1 MRRIPKP
8 AQETIPMQKNAKKKI
23 LVIDDE
29 VPMCDFIGT
38 ALHPRFDFTAVND
51 GQDGVQTATFLQP
64 DLILCDV
71 NMSGVDGYQTLH
83 LLRENPLTCHTP
95 CILMTG
101 QRSESGWRKGME
113 LGADDY
119 LLKPFTVGQ
128 LHNVVNVRLAKH
140 DSIKHRAEEK
150 FRNMQRTL
158 ATSIPNQLL
167 APMDD
172 LLALTELIGKG
183 YRAFDYDEIVA
194 MARDAH
200 RVGVRVRQQVENCL
214 LFAELMMLAE
224 DPARPSP
231 WRARSRVHVLDIV
244 EPAVVEM
251 ARQHQRLPDLQMSM
265 SYCQSHIAAR
275 SLQKIVQEML
285 DNAMK
290 YSNTKSPVEVRAFPS
305 RTECIVEIADRGP
318 GITPEQLDKLDAFV
332 RFEEKLAD
340 DKGCGLGL
348 AIARRLAELN
358 GGRLTLTTRESGG
371 TIAHLALPGVLHPAG
386 VAQHI

>member
-1 MRRIPKP
+1 
-8 AQETIPMQKNAKKKI
+8 MQQNAMKKI

-29 VPMCDFIGT
+29 VQMCNFIGA
-38 ALHPRFDFTAVND
+38 ALRPRFDFTAVND
-51 GQDGVQTATFLQP
+51 GQDGAQTAIFLQP

-83 LLRENPLTCHTP
+83 LLRENPLTRHTP

-101 QRSESGWRKGME
+101 QGSEIGRRRGME

-119 LLKPFTVGQ
+119 LLKPFSVGQ
-128 LHNVVNVRLAKH
+128 LHNAVNARLTKH

-158 ATSIPNQLL
+158 ATSLPNQLL
-167 APMDD
+167 GPMDD

-183 YRAFDYDEIVA
+183 YRAFEFDEIVA

-200 RVGVRVRQQVENCL
+200 RAGVRVRQQVENCL
-214 LFAELMMLAE
+214 LLAELMMLAE
-224 DPARPSP
+224 DASRPSP
-231 WRARSRVHVLDIV
+231 WRARSQVHVLDIV

-265 SYCQSHIAAR
+265 AYCQSLIGVR

-290 YSNTKSPVEVRAFPS
+290 FSSAKTPVEIRVFPS

-318 GITPEQLDKLDAFV
+318 GIAPEQLDKLDAFV

-358 GGRLTLTTRESGG
+358 GGRLTLTTREGGG
-371 TIAHLALPGVLHPAG
+371 TIAHLALPGLLHPTG
-386 VAQHI
+386 VAQNV

>member
-1 MRRIPKP
+1 
-8 AQETIPMQKNAKKKI
+8 MQHNAKKKI

-29 VPMCDFIGT
+29 AQMCEYIGT
-38 ALHPRFDFTAVND
+38 ALRPRFDFTAVND
-51 GQDGVQTATFLQP
+51 GEDGVQAAMFLQP

-71 NMSGVDGYQTLH
+71 NMRGIDGYQTLQM
-83 LLRENPLTCHTP
+83 LRENRLICHTP

-101 QRSESGWRKGME
+101 QGSETGRRKGME

-119 LLKPFTVGQ
+119 LVKPFTVGQ
-128 LHNVVNVRLAKH
+128 LHNAVNARLAKH

-150 FRNMQRTL
+150 FRSMQRTL
-158 ATSIPNQLL
+158 ATSLPNQLL

-183 YRAFDYDEIVA
+183 YRAFEFDEIVA

-200 RVGVRVRQQVENCL
+200 RSGVRVRQQMENCL
-214 LFAELMMLAE
+214 LLAELMMLAE
-224 DPARPSP
+224 DPMRPSP
-231 WRARSRVHVLDIV
+231 WRQRTRVHVLDII
-244 EPAVVEM
+244 EPAIVEM
-251 ARQHQRLPDLQMSM
+251 ARQHQRLPDLQMSL
-265 SYCQSHIAAR
+265 SYCQSHIDVR

-290 YSNTKSPVEVRAFPS
+290 FSSAKTPVEVRVFPS

-318 GITPEQLDKLDAFV
+318 GIAPEQLDKLDAFV

-348 AIARRLAELN
+348 AIAKRLAELN
-358 GGRLTLTTRESGG
+358 GGKLTLTNREGGG
-371 TIAHLALPGVLHPAG
+371 TLAHLALPGVGHTAS
-386 VAQHI
+386 VAQHVAQGA